1 MADDPKK
8 IIGRAS
14 ATERNANQSNEFN
27 FWLAPEVLVNP
38 FDIVEAETFR
48 ESSTYGLVMNLEHT
62 TDATTH
68 LSNFISNNFGEATE
82 DPQTPRQGTT
92 VAKCAVLSNTEE
104 IYMPVPS
111 EARIRFADAAG
122 ILKALGADAIRDEHK
137 IPAGLI
143 EMSNGTQAPCFLDA
157 RYLLGP
163 EGAHLNVSG
172 ISGLATKTSYVM
184 FLVSSTLQ
192 RYADAEGTAVIL
204 LNVKHDDLLHI
215 HEPNTAAS
223 EKDREMWMALGLEPK
238 PFPKDRVHYLL
249 PNGKHTPNTGKP
261 NSHSTPDIPFDIY
274 AYALSNTKDKIDLL
288 MGHVPDVWDTLR
300 ALIGIVQEGLTA
312 GAKDKRW
319 TTVKTWSGLLDG
331 PPLYEPTAEGKQK
344 GLGEVPASTI
354 NRFRR
359 ILRRITQTRQS
370 GVFVDQLSRNT
381 CDLGEKVKAIK
392 GGHTYVVDIYNL
404 KDEEK
409 TLVFGDI
416 LRTIYQLYAESD
428 VEDQDLPKRVIIFVD
443 ELNKYAPEGTK
454 GSPILDQVL
463 EVSERGRSLGII
475 LFGAEQFVSAVHDRV
490 TGNCSTTVLGRT
502 NAAEL
507 AERGYRFMNPDIKAA
522 ATRLDKGQLILSHA
536 VFRQPV
542 KIKFPLPAYKQP
554 S

>member
-1 MADDPKK
+1 MADCSNK

-14 ATERNANQSNEFN
+14 ATERNSNQSNEFN

-48 ESSTYGLVMNLEHT
+48 ASKTYGLVMNLEHT
-62 TDATTH
+62 TDAPSH
-68 LSNFISNNFGEATE
+68 LSNYISNNFGEATE
-82 DPQTPRQGTT
+82 EPQTPRQGTT
-92 VAKCAVLSNTEE
+92 VARCSVLSNTEE

-111 EARIRFADAAG
+111 EAQIRFADAEG
-122 ILKALGADAIRDEHK
+122 ILKALGADAIRDEDK

-143 EMSNGTQAPCFLDA
+143 EMSNGTQAPCYLDA

-163 EGAHLNVSG
+163 EGAHMNISG

-184 FLVSSTLQ
+184 FLLSAALQ
-192 RYADAEGTAVIL
+192 RYADAENTAVIL
-204 LNVKHDDLLHI
+204 LNVKHDDLLHV
-215 HEPNTAAS
+215 HEVNDNM
-223 EKDREMWMALGLEPK
+223 KDRDREMWRVLGLEPK

-249 PNGKHTPNTGKP
+249 PNGKQTANTGKP
-261 NSHSTPDIPFDIY
+261 NSHSVPNIPHDIY
-274 AYALSNTKDKIDLL
+274 AYALANTKDKIDLM

-300 ALIGIVQEGLTA
+300 ALIGVVQEGLTA

-319 TTVKTWSGLLDG
+319 ANVKSWSGLLDG
-331 PPLYEPTAEGKQK
+331 PPLFDMTDGKQK
-344 GLGEVPASTI
+344 GIGEIPAITV

-370 GVFVDQLSRNT
+370 GIFVDQLSRNH
-381 CDLGEKVKAIK
+381 CDLSQKIAHIK
-392 GGHTYVVDIYNL
+392 GGHSYIVDIYNL

-428 VEDQDLPKRVIIFVD
+428 EADQDLPKKVIIFVD
-443 ELNKYAPEGTK
+443 EMNKYAPSSSGD
-454 GSPILDQVL
+454 SPILEQVL
-463 EVSERGRSLGII
+463 EVAERGRSLGII
-475 LFGAEQFVSAVHDRV
+475 LFGAEQFLSAVHDRV
-490 TGNCSTTVLGRT
+490 TGNSSTTLLGRT
-502 NAAEL
+502 NAAEM
-507 AERGYRFMNPDIKAA
+507 AERNYRFISPDIKAA
-522 ATRLDKGQLILSHA
+522 ATRLDKGQLILNHA

-542 KIKFPLPAYKQP
+542 KIKFPFPAYKQP
-554 S
+554 T

>member
-1 MADDPKK
+1 MTDDSKK

-14 ATERNANQSNEFN
+14 ATERNSNQSNEFN

-48 ESSTYGLVMNLEHT
+48 SSKTYGLVMNLEHT
-62 TDATTH
+62 TDAPSH
-68 LSNFISNNFGEATE
+68 LSNYISNNFGEATE
-82 DPQTPRQGTT
+82 EPQTPRQGTT
-92 VAKCAVLSNTEE
+92 VARCSVLSNTEE
-104 IYMPVPS
+104 IYMPVAS
-111 EARIRFADAAG
+111 EARIRFADAEG

-137 IPAGLI
+137 VPAGLI
-143 EMSNGTQAPCFLDA
+143 EMSNGTQAPCYLDA

-163 EGAHLNVSG
+163 EGAHMNISG

-184 FLVSSTLQ
+184 FLLSATLQ
-192 RYADAEGTAVIL
+192 RYADAENTAVIL
-204 LNVKHDDLLHI
+204 LNVKHDDLLHV
-215 HEPNTAAS
+215 HEPNDALTARD
-223 EKDREMWMALGLEPK
+223 KEMWSVLGLEPK

-249 PNGKHTPNTGKP
+249 PNGKLTASTGKP
-261 NSHSTPDIPFDIY
+261 NSHSVPNIPHDIY
-274 AYALSNTKDKIDLL
+274 AYALSNTKDKIDLM

-300 ALIGIVQEGLTA
+300 ALIGVVQEGLTA

-319 TTVKTWSGLLDG
+319 VNVKSWSGLLDG
-331 PPLYEPTAEGKQK
+331 PPLFDVTDGKQK
-344 GLGEVPASTI
+344 GIGEIPAITV

-370 GVFVDQLSRNT
+370 GIFVDQLSRNH
-381 CDLGEKVKAIK
+381 CDLSQKIAHIK

-428 VEDQDLPKRVIIFVD
+428 ETDQDLPKRVVIFVD
-443 ELNKYAPEGTK
+443 EMNKYAPQSSGD
-454 GSPILDQVL
+454 SPILEQVL
-463 EVSERGRSLGII
+463 EVAERGRSLGII
-475 LFGAEQFVSAVHDRV
+475 LFGAEQFLSAVHDRV
-490 TGNCSTTVLGRT
+490 TGNCSTTLLGRT
-502 NAAEL
+502 NAAEM
-507 AERGYRFMNPDIKAA
+507 AERNYRFISPDIKAA
-522 ATRLDKGQLILSHA
+522 ATRLDKGQLILNHA

-542 KIKFPLPAYKQP
+542 KIKFPFPAYKQP

>member
-1 MADDPKK
+1 MTDDGRK
-8 IIGRAS
+8 IIGRGS
-14 ATERNANQSNEFN
+14 ATERTANTSNEFN

-38 FDIVEAETFR
+38 FDIIEAETFLG
-48 ESSTYGLVMNLEHT
+48 STTYGLVMNLEHT
-62 TDATTH
+62 TDANTH
-68 LSNFISNNFGEATE
+68 LSNYISNNFGEATE

-92 VAKCAVLSNTEE
+92 VAKCMVLSNTQE

-122 ILKALGADAIRDEHK
+122 ILKALGADAIAEEHK

-163 EGAHLNVSG
+163 EGAHMNISG

-184 FLVSSTLQ
+184 FLLSATLQ
-192 RYADAEGTAVIL
+192 KYSGAKDTAVIL

-215 HEPNTAAS
+215 HEPNQKLS
-223 EKDREMWMALGLEPK
+223 DNDRRMWGQLGLEPK
-238 PFPKDRVHYLL
+238 PFEKDRTHYLL
-249 PNGKHTPNTGKP
+249 PHGKYTASTGKP
-261 NSHSTPDIPFDIY
+261 NSHSTPNIPHDIY
-274 AYALSNTKDKIDLL
+274 AYALSNARDKIDLL

-300 ALIGIVQEGLTA
+300 ALVGVVQEGLAA
-312 GAKDKRW
+312 GPKDKRW
-319 TTVKTWSGLLDG
+319 GMVRTWSGLLDG
-331 PPLYEPTAEGKQK
+331 PPLYEVTDGKQK
-344 GLGEVPASTI
+344 SIGEVPTSTI

-381 CDLGEKVKAIK
+381 CDLGQKIQAIK
-392 GGHTYVVDIYNL
+392 GGHIYVVDIYNL

-416 LRTIYQLYAESD
+416 LRTVYQLYAESD
-428 VEDQDLPKRVIIFVD
+428 EEDQDLPDRVVVFVD
-443 ELNKYAPEGTK
+443 ELNKYAPDGTR
-454 GSPILDQVL
+454 GSPILEQVL
-463 EVSERGRSLGII
+463 EVSERGRSLGIV
-475 LFGAEQFVSAVHDRV
+475 LFGAEQFLSAVHDRV
-490 TGNCSTTVLGRT
+490 TGNCSTTLLGRT
-502 NAAEL
+502 NAAEM
-507 AERGYRFMNPDIKAA
+507 AERAYRFMNPDIKAA
-522 ATRLDKGQLILSHA
+522 ATRLDKGQLILNHA

-542 KIKFPLPAYKQP
+542 KIKFPIPAYRQP
-554 S
+554 A

>member
-1 MADDPKK
+1 MADDSKK

-14 ATERNANQSNEFN
+14 ATERNSNQSNEFN

-48 ESSTYGLVMNLEHT
+48 ASKTYGLVMNLEHT
-62 TDATTH
+62 TDAPSH
-68 LSNFISNNFGEATE
+68 LSNYISNNFGEATE
-82 DPQTPRQGTT
+82 EPQTPRQGTT
-92 VAKCAVLSNTEE
+92 VARCSVLSNTEE

-111 EARIRFADAAG
+111 EAQIRFADAEG
-122 ILKALGADAIRDEHK
+122 ILKALGADAIRDEDK

-143 EMSNGTQAPCFLDA
+143 EMSNGTQAPCYLDA

-163 EGAHLNVSG
+163 EGAHMNISG

-184 FLVSSTLQ
+184 FLLSAALQ
-192 RYADAEGTAVIL
+192 RYADAENKAVIL
-204 LNVKHDDLLHI
+204 LNVKHDDLLHV
-215 HEPNTAAS
+215 HEVNDNL
-223 EKDREMWMALGLEPK
+223 KGRDREMWKVLGLEPK

-249 PNGKHTPNTGKP
+249 PNGKQTPNTGRP
-261 NSHSTPDIPFDIY
+261 NSHSVPNIPHDIY
-274 AYALSNTKDKIDLL
+274 AYALANTKDKIDLM

-300 ALIGIVQEGLTA
+300 ALIGVVQEGLTA

-319 TTVKTWSGLLDG
+319 ANVKSWSGLLDG
-331 PPLYEPTAEGKQK
+331 PPLFDMTDGKQK
-344 GLGEVPASTI
+344 GIGEIPAITV

-370 GVFVDQLSRNT
+370 GIFVDQLSRNH
-381 CDLGEKVKAIK
+381 CDLSQKIAHIK

-428 VEDQDLPKRVIIFVD
+428 ETDQDLPKRVIIFVD
-443 ELNKYAPEGTK
+443 EMNKYAPQSSGD
-454 GSPILDQVL
+454 SPILEQVL
-463 EVSERGRSLGII
+463 EVAERGRSLGII
-475 LFGAEQFVSAVHDRV
+475 LFGAEQFLSAVHDRV
-490 TGNCSTTVLGRT
+490 TGNCSTTLLGRT
-502 NAAEL
+502 NAAEM
-507 AERGYRFMNPDIKAA
+507 AERNYRFISPDIKAA
-522 ATRLDKGQLILSHA
+522 ATRLDKGQLILNHA

-542 KIKFPLPAYKQP
+542 KIKFPFPAYRQP
-554 S
+554 G